1 MSEKKEAR
9 QLEIPSV
16 ELLEGEL
23 KRTQYNARYRR
34 TLRTTVFSL
43 LLVAAAAVIIAV
55 LLLPILQISGGSM
68 ENTLMEGD
76 MVISLNDSKYKTGDI
91 ITFRADLN
99 GDGEE
104 ELLTHRIY
112 QVNQDGSYYT
122 KGDANAIYDQA
133 DTASPKLRSVYPS
146 DVLAVYHGTKI
157 GGLGNVLNFLRSS
170 QGFFFCIL
178 LPMIIFFIYQAIR
191 VIMNVIAYNKEKA
204 MVAAQEAIQ
213 NSELTEEQKARAI
226 AEYLEKEKAKAAEAA
241 DAADET
247 DGESEGDEASDE
259 DEV

>member
-76 MVISLNDSKYKTGDI
+76 MVISLNNRKYKTGDI
-91 ITFRADLN
+91 IGFYYNNVVLIKRVIATGGDWVDIAEDGTVSVNGVVLN
-99 GDGEE
+99 EPYVAQKALGECNIK
-104 ELLTHRIY
+104 LPY
-112 QVNQDGSYYT
+112 QVPQGRCFVL
-122 KGDANAIYDQA
+122 GDNRAESIDSRN
-133 DTASPKLRSVYPS
+133 TAVGCISN
-146 DVLAVYHGTKI
+146 DVILGRLLARIWPLKS
-157 GGLGNVLNFLRSS
+157 FR
-170 QGFFFCIL
+170 IL
-178 LPMIIFFIYQAIR
+178 
-191 VIMNVIAYNKEKA
+191 K
-204 MVAAQEAIQ
+204 
-213 NSELTEEQKARAI
+213 
-226 AEYLEKEKAKAAEAA
+226 
-241 DAADET
+241 
-247 DGESEGDEASDE
+247 
-259 DEV
+259 